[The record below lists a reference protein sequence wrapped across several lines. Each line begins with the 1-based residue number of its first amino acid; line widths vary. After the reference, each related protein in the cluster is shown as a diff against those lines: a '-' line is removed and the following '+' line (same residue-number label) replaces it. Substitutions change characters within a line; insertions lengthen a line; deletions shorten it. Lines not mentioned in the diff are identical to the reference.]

1 MADVKRRQGT
11 IGSQTETTTKANWGN
26 LGLTNLNSS
35 TTNDVGGTLLD
46 FSNVQFNGKSYSG
59 TFNPTQG
66 GGSSLL
72 TQDSKYIDAAANTL
86 GNPNATSLG
95 ELNLLKS
102 QTQSDNPFFNEF
114 FSYYLGIAQER
125 QAQISRGLQRK
136 DLLTGSGSLL

>member
-1 MADVKRRQGT
+1 MVDVTRRQGT
-11 IGSQTETTTKANWGN
+11 IGTVHETTNKPTWYTG
-26 LGLTNLNSS
+26 GLTSS
-35 TTNDVGGTLLD
+35 PADTSYDPTGTLLD
-46 FSNVQFNGKSYSG
+46 FSNVNLNGKSYSG
-59 TFNPTQG
+59 TYNPTQG

-72 TQDSKYIDAAANTL
+72 TQDYKFVDAAANTL
-86 GNPNATSLG
+86 LNPNASSLS

-102 QTQSDNPFFNEF
+102 NNQSDNPFFNEF